1 MNIIRTPVLMRATR
15 TLSSPCIPDPFPQP
29 QERRIRVGPS
39 RDGGRG
45 ASADDIQE
53 FMGHAA
59 SRRAGLEGDLDND
72 EACCGASIGLIH
84 EIRTVRNVIE
94 SLADGYLRILK
105 KR

>member
-1 MNIIRTPVLMRATR
+1 
-15 TLSSPCIPDPFPQP
+15 
-29 QERRIRVGPS
+29 
-39 RDGGRG
+39 
-45 ASADDIQE
+45 
-53 FMGHAA
+53 MGHAA